1 MAYDCY
7 NKIGERIGIAY
18 TKREAEEMIRRANW
32 ELDRIR
38 ETSEYK
44 QRVMKAQRIQQ
55 QEMKGASIG
64 LIAGLIFLIFGVIM
78 AISNA

>member
-38 ETSEYK
+38 GTSEYE

-64 LIAGLIFLIFGVIM
+64 LIAGLIFLIIGVII